1 MPRRSGRAKAER
13 RERERVAQRRRGPI
27 EVDKT
32 WARFDRRAEHRWH
45 RTLTERGLG
54 AVESVERGAGVE
66 LENGNAPSPA
76 RLKNFPPRPVR
87 PQIDRAGGNDT
98 E

>member
-1 MPRRSGRAKAER
+1 MPRKGKAAAER
-13 RERERVAQRRRGPI
+13 KERERVARRRRGPI
-27 EVDKT
+27 EVPQSS
-32 WARFDRRAEHRWH
+32 ARRKRYGQRDWMASV
-45 RTLTERGLG
+45 TARGLE
-54 AVESVERGAGVE
+54 AVESEQKTPAGVG
-66 LENGNAPSPA
+66 LKNRKAASPA